1 MKSKAPGSNS
11 AAKAAG
17 KKRIGKATNQ
27 PAGKAANERPGK
39 AANEQHLEVAY
50 RIDVLL
56 HTMRS
61 IERHEEQLCTI
72 LHDIKLPGGL
82 TPDVTAEL
90 HSLLDELPSHVYQAD
105 LDAVRE
111 ALTAAGTSSEISAPQ
126 TSPLRQTQ
134 KHAARRRR

>member
-1 MKSKAPGSNS
+1 MKSKARGSKRAVKP
-11 AAKAAG
+11 AARKPAAR
-17 KKRIGKATNQ
+17 K
-27 PAGKAANERPGK
+27 PAARKPADQAANQ
-39 AANEQHLEVAY
+39 QHLQVAY

-72 LHDIKLPGGL
+72 LHDINLSSGL
-82 TPDVTAEL
+82 TTHVTAEL

-111 ALTAAGTSSEISAPQ
+111 ALTAANTSSEITAPQ
-126 TSPLRQTQ
+126 TPPLRQTEN
-134 KHAARRRR
+134 HAARRRR